1 MRQGKSTI
9 EQGVNCIAALMTLIA
24 VEREAYLIIQVT
36 SLHQWPKALS
46 SSFLWHLGGDLNELR
61 SSLWVNVQ
69 QVGYHVSCP

>member
-36 SLHQWPKALS
+36 SLHQWPKAFS
-46 SSFLWHLGGDLNELR
+46 SYFLGHLGGCLDELRSFLWISE
-61 SSLWVNVQ
+61 
-69 QVGYHVSCP
+69 